1 MLSTLTGAIAA
12 DAVPSHTAK
21 IGWPVAHGRSQS
33 GFTLI
38 EIMVVVVIISVLIGL
53 VAPNVLTRVDEA
65 RVTAAKSDIS
75 TLEQAL
81 ELYKLDNFRYPST
94 DQGLRALIQKP
105 TSAPEPKNW
114 KPEGY
119 LKKAQLPNDPWGNPY
134 QYISPG
140 SRAAYD
146 LYSLGADGR
155 EGGEGYDAD
164 IGNWVEQ

>member
-1 MLSTLTGAIAA
+1 MQ
-12 DAVPSHTAK
+12 HQK
-21 IGWPVAHGRSQS
+21 

-53 VAPNVLTRVDEA
+53 VAPNILGRVDEA
-65 RVTAAKSDIS
+65 RVTAAQADIA

-81 ELYKLDNFRYPST
+81 EMYKLDNQRYPTT
-94 DQGLRALIQKP
+94 DQGLDALIVMP
-105 TSAPEPKNW
+105 GSEPKPKRW

-119 LKKAQLPNDPWGNPY
+119 LKKSAIPKDPWGGDY

-140 SRAAYD
+140 SNGAFD

-164 IGNWVEQ
+164 IGNWQQGA